1 MRKTPKNP
9 LFDLFR
15 FCLSPSPKV
24 PVQPTSSISTRK
36 VARVNALVDC
46 FYSKSLALT
55 RAELFVVA
63 WRRRL
68 ENDTFACYKKRTK
81 WRLAIARHADYYG
94 ESVPAS

>member
-24 PVQPTSSISTRK
+24 PVQSTSSISTRK
-36 VARVNALVDC
+36 VARVNALVHS

-55 RAELFVVA
+55 GAELFVVA

-68 ENDTFACYKKRTK
+68 ENDTLPCNKKRTK
-81 WRLAIARHADYYG
+81 WRLAIARHRDYDG
-94 ESVPAS
+94 ES